1 MFCVQIAIGNNQATL
16 SRGLTISVLRDKR
29 THYIFNYMTNIAVRP
44 ETSALVAEFAGGS
57 SSDVSMMIGVG
68 LVKDSEG
75 VFFQYLGDEQ
85 QPSALMLPSGKPLT
99 RMSNVRLSAV
109 EIAED
114 IGEFKS
120 TKLNLILETT
130 SGTKVMLTSGLTT
143 IWSQCVLT
151 SLMGLYQSYSMEE
164 FFQLDTWKGTSKLR
178 PCFAAI
184 RVAGN
189 KISDQETYD
198 LLRDARSDRDNALV
212 QQLCRNAVTQLQA
225 AVGIEPVAVTEETNK
240 EEIDF

>member
-1 MFCVQIAIGNNQATL
+1 
-16 SRGLTISVLRDKR
+16 
-29 THYIFNYMTNIAVRP
+29 MTNLANRP
-44 ETSALVAEFAGGS
+44 ETAALVSEFAGGS

-75 VFFQYLGDEQ
+75 VFFQYLGEEQ
-85 QPSALMLPSGKPLT
+85 QPAALMLPSGKPLT
-99 RMSNVRLSAV
+99 RMANVRLAGI

-120 TKLNLILETT
+120 TKLNIVLETT
-130 SGTKVMLTSGLTT
+130 AGSKVMLTSGLTT

-151 SLMGLYQSYSMEE
+151 SLMGLYNSYSTDE
-164 FFQLDTWKGTSKLR
+164 FFQLDTWKGTSKLK

-184 RVAGN
+184 RVKGQ

-225 AVGIEPVAVTEETNK
+225 AVGIEPAVVEDVTKKET
-240 EEIDF
+240 DF

>member
-1 MFCVQIAIGNNQATL
+1 
-16 SRGLTISVLRDKR
+16 
-29 THYIFNYMTNIAVRP
+29 MTNLAVRP
-44 ETSALVAEFAGGS
+44 ETAALVSEFAGGS

-75 VFFQYLGDEQ
+75 VFFQYLGDDQ
-85 QPSALMLPSGKPLT
+85 QPTALMLPSGKPLT
-99 RMSNVRLSAV
+99 RMANVRLAAV

-130 SGTKVMLTSGLTT
+130 AGSKVMLTSGLTT

-151 SLMGLYQSYSMEE
+151 SLMGLYNSYSTDE
-164 FFQLDTWKGTSKLR
+164 FFQLDTWKGTSKLK

-184 RVAGN
+184 RVKGQ

-198 LLRDARSDRDNALV
+198 LLRDARSDRDNAMV

-225 AVGIEPVAVTEETNK
+225 AVGIEPAVVNEVTKEET
-240 EEIDF
+240 DF

>member
-1 MFCVQIAIGNNQATL
+1 
-16 SRGLTISVLRDKR
+16 
-29 THYIFNYMTNIAVRP
+29 MTNLANRP
-44 ETSALVAEFAGGS
+44 ETAALVSEFAGGS

-75 VFFQYLGDEQ
+75 VFFQYLGEEQ
-85 QPSALMLPSGKPLT
+85 QPAALMLPSGKPLT
-99 RMSNVRLSAV
+99 RMANVRLAGV
-109 EIAED
+109 DIAED
-114 IGEFKS
+114 VGEFKS

-130 SGTKVMLTSGLTT
+130 AGSRVMLTSGLTT

-151 SLMGLYQSYSMEE
+151 SLMGLYNSYSTDEY
-164 FFQLDTWKGTSKLR
+164 FQLDSWKGTSKLR
-178 PCFAAI
+178 PCFAAV
-184 RVAGN
+184 RVKGQ

-225 AVGIEPVAVTEETNK
+225 AVGVEPVVVAEVSQEEA
-240 EEIDF
+240 DF